1 MTEAPRLSEQQ
12 AAADPC
18 GPVNFVTAMQSC
30 LDQRKRLCTL
40 SESLNGA
47 DVIEASE
54 CDGTGGLFS
63 GLLAE
68 ESTFDRRMLWRLGSW
83 GAAAVGAVVVAVM
96 ANQAQPCLASPNQ
109 SRNINRKTHSHL
121 NSGRLRG

>member
-1 MTEAPRLSEQQ
+1 
-12 AAADPC
+12 
-18 GPVNFVTAMQSC
+18 VNFVTAMQSC

-63 GLLAE
+63 GAAAGSGRMWTTTIGECSPGSVQTAPVGGGGGGSAGLGLLA
-68 ESTFDRRMLWRLGSW
+68 SSICTPMTA
-83 GAAAVGAVVVAVM
+83 AAAVVRCCG
-96 ANQAQPCLASPNQ
+96 
-109 SRNINRKTHSHL
+109 NR
-121 NSGRLRG
+121 